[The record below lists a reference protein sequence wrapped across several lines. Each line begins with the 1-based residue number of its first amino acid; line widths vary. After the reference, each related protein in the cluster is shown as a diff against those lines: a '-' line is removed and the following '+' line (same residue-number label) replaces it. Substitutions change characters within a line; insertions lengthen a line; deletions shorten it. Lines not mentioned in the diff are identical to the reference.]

1 MEKNKL
7 EEKIN
12 EMAQRILNGDKSINI
27 LDIVKFI
34 KEHNE
39 KANKNDKKH

>member
-1 MEKNKL
+1 MENNKL

-34 KEHNE
+34 KEHK

>member
-34 KEHNE
+34 KKHKKE
-39 KANKNDKKH
+39 KK

>member
-1 MEKNKL
+1 MENNKL

-27 LDIVKFI
+27 LDIVKLI
-34 KEHNE
+34 K
-39 KANKNDKKH
+39 KNKGKKDE